1 MKTTFIT
8 CAALLLT
15 WSALSWAAPNQRLK
29 FEFDKDTPLWDVMS
43 KLGKIKQNMLDTSR
57 QQSAQKG
64 LELVNQGQTTDFNG
78 RKMGKIASTPCIA
91 CHNVQPEYPQLDE
104 LDPQKRLTYADS
116 MQMPF
121 LPGAPFYGIVN
132 RIYFFTE
139 DYQTVY
145 KHETKGGLVKA
156 GHTDLR
162 KAVQACNQIYA
173 KGRELENWEVESILA
188 YLWTLEIKMGDLYIP
203 QEDMEDVHY
212 SLKTN
217 LGNAKAVNVLRRH
230 YPEVYP
236 ATLSAAQ
243 PVAKR
248 KKTSPILNNFNNGRK
263 IYELS
268 CLYCH
273 GGKKYAD
280 FKLDEDQSTFL
291 FLKKNFDDTTSRFSI
306 YDALRYSPTSKNNRS
321 GTPHFTQQRLSDQQ
335 LQDLRFYIIQ
345 MAKFGNEAYEYFKH
359 QKETTNRQ

>member
-8 CAALLLT
+8 CASLLLAWT
-15 WSALSWAAPNQRLK
+15 ALSWPAAKPAAK
-29 FEFDKDTPLWDVMS
+29 FEFDKETPLWDVMS

-57 QQSAQKG
+57 PQSAQKG
-64 LELVNQGQTTDFNG
+64 LELVQESQTTDFNG
-78 RKMGKIASTPCIA
+78 RKIAKIASIPCLA
-91 CHNVQPEYPQLDE
+91 CHNAQPEYNRLDE
-104 LDPQKRLTYADS
+104 LDPQKRLIYADS
-116 MQMPF
+116 AQMPF

-139 DYQTVY
+139 DYQTIY
-145 KHETKGGLVKA
+145 KNEPKDKLIKA
-156 GHTDLR
+156 AHVDLR
-162 KAVQACNQIYA
+162 KAIQACNQVYA

-188 YLWTLEIKMGDLYIP
+188 YFWSLEIKMGDLNVP
-203 QEDMEDVHY
+203 EEDMQDVSY
-212 SLKTN
+212 SLTTN

-236 ATLSAAQ
+236 ATLTAAQ

-248 KKTSPILNNFNNGRK
+248 KKTSPILNNFSNGRK

-280 FKLDEDQSTFL
+280 FKLDEEQSTFL

-306 YDALRYSPTSKNNRS
+306 YDALRYSPTSKSNRS

-345 MAKFGNEAYEYFKH
+345 MAKFGDEAYEYFKH
-359 QKETTNRQ
+359 QKENSRQ